1 MEKDIKD
8 KAVLETLIER
18 FEKHRLPRLLDIQEN
33 VEQGETLSDVDM
45 DFLEQVFKDARQN
58 KRYLQTGDD
67 ELKVLMM
74 KVLALYKE
82 ITEKALENEQRK

>member
-8 KAVLETLIER
+8 KAMFEILIER
-18 FEKHRLPRLLDIQEN
+18 FEKHRLPRLLDIQKK
-33 VEQGETLSDVDM
+33 VEQGETLSDIHM

-82 ITEKALENEQRK
+82 ITEKALDNEQKK